1 MPGPCQELA
10 DAAREAGVEI
20 LRYHSA
26 RGPDADGVC
35 VAVLTCGGFAET
47 HPHNLET

>member
-1 MPGPCQELA
+1 MLPVPGPSQELA

-26 RGPDADGVC
+26 RDPDA